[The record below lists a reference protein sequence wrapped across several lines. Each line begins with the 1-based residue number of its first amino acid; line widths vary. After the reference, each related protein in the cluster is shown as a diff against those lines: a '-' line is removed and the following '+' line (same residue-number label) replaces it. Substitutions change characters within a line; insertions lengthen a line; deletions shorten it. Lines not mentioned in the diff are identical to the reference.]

1 MDKNAAPSQVLTVLE
16 QTPIILEKI
25 LLAATPEQ
33 LHWKPAPERWSVSEV
48 LSHLVEVE
56 KIFRQ
61 RAKAIAEQDFPSIES
76 YDQEAAYRRG
86 DYSTGRA
93 EDHLRRFC
101 HERDLSVSWLR
112 YLPAAALARKG
123 NHSEIGEF
131 TLDEL
136 LHEWAFHDLG
146 HIRQVSELYRSRA
159 FYPRMGGFQQ
169 YYSVK
174 P

>member
-1 MDKNAAPSQVLTVLE
+1 MKKDAQSSPTLAVLE

-25 LLAATPEQ
+25 LLGATPEQ
-33 LHWKPAPERWSVSEV
+33 LQWKPAPERWSISEV
-48 LSHLVEVE
+48 LSHLAEVE
-56 KIFRQ
+56 QVFRG
-61 RAKAIAEQDFPSIES
+61 RAKAIVEQDLPPIES
-76 YDQEAAYRRG
+76 YDQEAAYKRG
-86 DYSTGRA
+86 DYSSGRA
-93 EDHLRRFC
+93 EQHLRRFC
-101 HERDLSVSWLR
+101 HERDTTLSWLR
-112 YLPAAALARKG
+112 YLPAAARARKG

-159 FYPRMGGFQQ
+159 FYPRMGGFQK
-169 YYSVK
+169 YYTVK